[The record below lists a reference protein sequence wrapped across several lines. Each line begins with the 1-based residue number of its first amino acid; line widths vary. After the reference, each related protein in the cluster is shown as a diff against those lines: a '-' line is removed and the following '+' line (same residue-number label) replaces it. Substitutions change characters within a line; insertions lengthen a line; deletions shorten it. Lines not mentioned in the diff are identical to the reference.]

1 MMSLYKT
8 WAVLV
13 KESRHIWRD
22 LSTLILLLLAP
33 VFLMIIMSY
42 ALIADIRETP
52 ITVMDNSHSA
62 LSREFLQTLANS
74 NDIVVDKVAETYSDA
89 ERYFD
94 RSQTKALVVVPPNFA
109 NQLVAGKPVEFQL
122 IVDGTDP
129 STANHVINHVM
140 SRAQMFGV
148 QVAIRTIERT
158 QPELISYLQA
168 PLGIDLRIRTW
179 YNPDLKNSHGI
190 VPAMIALVMSLPAMV
205 VMNALVREKEFNTLE
220 SIYATPLT
228 RSELLV
234 GKLLPY
240 VLIGLVSVVI
250 CALVAVKLYGVP
262 FEGSFLLFLLLSVDF
277 LLATYAMGIFLAT
290 FISNQAAS
298 SMVALLIFM
307 FPGFFLSGIF
317 YPVSS
322 FPELIQ
328 EEAQWLPST
337 EFVAITRGLLVKGQ
351 GLDALWYPA
360 VMLVVIF
367 LMMTVA
373 AVFLLK
379 KKLK

>member
-1 MMSLYKT
+1 MSLFKT

-22 LSTLILLLLAP
+22 PSTLVLLLLAP

-74 NDIVVDKVAETYSDA
+74 KDIVVDKVAETYSDA

-109 NQLVAGKPVEFQL
+109 NQLAAGKPVEIQL

-140 SRAQMFGV
+140 SRAQIFGV
-148 QVAIRTIERT
+148 QVAVRSVERT

-179 YNPDLKNSHGI
+179 YNPDLKNTHGI

-220 SIYATPLT
+220 SIYATPLA

-322 FPELIQ
+322 FPDLVQ
-328 EEAQWLPST
+328 EEAQFLPST
-337 EFVAITRGLLVKGQ
+337 EFVAITRGLMIKGQ

-373 AVFLLK
+373 AVFFFR

>member
-1 MMSLYKT
+1 MSLYKT

-22 LSTLILLLLAP
+22 PSTLVLLLLAP

-74 NDIVVDKVAETYSDA
+74 KDIVVDKVAETYSDA

-109 NQLVAGKPVEFQL
+109 NQLAAGKPVEIQL

-140 SRAQMFGV
+140 SRAQIFGV
-148 QVAIRTIERT
+148 QVAVRSVERT

-179 YNPDLKNSHGI
+179 YNPDLKNTHGI
-190 VPAMIALVMSLPAMV
+190 VPAMIALAMSLPAMV

-240 VLIGLVSVVI
+240 VLIGLVSIAI

-317 YPVSS
+317 YPISS
-322 FPELIQ
+322 FPDLVQ
-328 EEAQWLPST
+328 EEAQFLPST
-337 EFVAITRGLLVKGQ
+337 EFVAITRGLIIKGQ

-360 VMLVVIF
+360 LMLVVIF
-367 LMMTVA
+367 LMMTAA
-373 AVFLLK
+373 AVFFFR

>member
-1 MMSLYKT
+1 MSLFKT

-13 KESRHIWRD
+13 KESRHILRD
-22 LSTLILLLLAP
+22 PSTLILLLLAP

-52 ITVMDNSHSA
+52 ITVMDNSRST
-62 LSREFLQTLANS
+62 LSRQFLNTLANS
-74 NDIVVDKVAETYSDA
+74 KDIVVNKVIPTYDEA

-94 RSQTKALVVVPPNFA
+94 RSQTKALVVIPPNFA
-109 NQLVAGKPVEFQL
+109 GQLAAGQPAEVQV

-129 STANHVINHVM
+129 STANHIINHVL
-140 SRAQMFGV
+140 SRAQIFGA
-148 QVAIRTIERT
+148 QVAIKSIERT
-158 QPELISYLQA
+158 NPELISYLQT

-179 YNPDLKNSHGI
+179 YNPDLKNTHGI

-205 VMNALVREKEFNTLE
+205 VMNSLVREKEYSTLE
-220 SIYATPLT
+220 SIFATPLS

-240 VLIGLVSVVI
+240 VFTGLISVVI
-250 CALVAVKLYGVP
+250 CALVAVKLFGVP
-262 FEGSFLLFLLLSVDF
+262 FQGSFLLFLVLSVDF
-277 LLATYAMGIFLAT
+277 LLAAYAMGIFIAT
-290 FISNQAAS
+290 FLSSQAAS
-298 SMVALLIFM
+298 SIIALLVFM

-322 FPELIQ
+322 FPDLVQ

-337 EFVAITRGLLVKGQ
+337 QFVAITRGLMVKGQ

-360 VMLVVIF
+360 VMLLVIA
-367 LMMTVA
+367 LMMTVL
-373 AVFLLK
+373 AVFFFK

>member
-1 MMSLYKT
+1 MSLFKT

-22 LSTLILLLLAP
+22 PSTLVLLLLAP

-62 LSREFLQTLANS
+62 LSREFLQTLSNS
-74 NDIVVDKVAETYSDA
+74 KDIVVDKVVETYSDA

-109 NQLVAGKPVEFQL
+109 NQLAAGKPVEIQL

-140 SRAQMFGV
+140 SRAQIFGV
-148 QVAIRTIERT
+148 QVAVRSVERT

-179 YNPDLKNSHGI
+179 YNPDLKNTHGI

-240 VLIGLVSVVI
+240 VLIGLVSIAI

-317 YPVSS
+317 YPISS
-322 FPELIQ
+322 FPDLVQ
-328 EEAQWLPST
+328 EEAQFLPST
-337 EFVAITRGLLVKGQ
+337 EFVAITRGLIIKGQ

-360 VMLVVIF
+360 LMLVVIF

-373 AVFLLK
+373 AVFFFR

>member
-1 MMSLYKT
+1 MSLFKI

-13 KESRHIWRD
+13 KESRHILRD
-22 LSTLILLLLAP
+22 PSTLILLLLAP

-52 ITVMDNSHSA
+52 IMVMDKSRSA
-62 LSREFLQTLANS
+62 LSREFLDTLANS
-74 NDIVVDKVAETYSDA
+74 KDIVINKLATSYAEA
-89 ERYFD
+89 ERDFD
-94 RSQTKALVVVPPNFA
+94 RSQAKALVVIPPNFA
-109 NQLVAGKPVEFQL
+109 DQLAAGQPAEVQV

-129 STANHVINHVM
+129 STANHVINHVL
-140 SRAQMFGV
+140 SRAQVFGV
-148 QVAIRTIERT
+148 QVAIKSIERT
-158 QPELISYLQA
+158 KPELISYLQT

-179 YNPDLKNSHGI
+179 YNPDLKNTHGI
-190 VPAMIALVMSLPAMV
+190 VPAMIALVMSLPVMV
-205 VMNALVREKEFNTLE
+205 VMNSLVREKEYSTLE
-220 SIYATPLT
+220 SIFATPLS

-240 VLIGLVSVVI
+240 VFTGLISVVI
-250 CALVAVKLYGVP
+250 CALVAVKLFGVP
-262 FEGSFLLFLLLSVDF
+262 FQGSFLFFLVLSTDF
-277 LLATYAMGIFLAT
+277 LLAAYAMGIFMAT
-290 FISNQAAS
+290 FVSSQAAS
-298 SMVALLIFM
+298 SIIALLVFM

-322 FPELIQ
+322 FPDLVQ

-337 EFVAITRGLLVKGQ
+337 QFVAITRGLMVKGQ

-360 VMLVVIF
+360 LMLLVIA
-367 LMMTVA
+367 LMMTVL
-373 AVFLLK
+373 AVFFFK

>member
-1 MMSLYKT
+1 MSLFKT

-22 LSTLILLLLAP
+22 PSTLVLLLLAP

-74 NDIVVDKVAETYSDA
+74 KDIVVDKVAETYSDA

-109 NQLVAGKPVEFQL
+109 NQLAAGKPVEIQL

-140 SRAQMFGV
+140 SRAQIFGV
-148 QVAIRTIERT
+148 QVAVRSVERT

-179 YNPDLKNSHGI
+179 YNPDLKNTHGI
-190 VPAMIALVMSLPAMV
+190 VPAMIALAMSLPAMV

-240 VLIGLVSVVI
+240 VLIGLVSIAI

-317 YPVSS
+317 YPISS
-322 FPELIQ
+322 FPDLVQ
-328 EEAQWLPST
+328 EEAQFLPST
-337 EFVAITRGLLVKGQ
+337 EFVAITRGLR
-351 GLDALWYPA
+351 
-360 VMLVVIF
+360 ISCIR
-367 LMMTVA
+367 MTTGA
-373 AVFLLK
+373 IPS
-379 KKLK
+379 

>member
-1 MMSLYKT
+1 MSLLKT
-8 WAVLV
+8 WAVLL
-13 KESRHIWRD
+13 KESRHILRD
-22 LSTLILLLLAP
+22 PSTLILLLLAP
-33 VFLMIIMSY
+33 VLLMIIFSY
-42 ALIADIRETP
+42 ALIADIRKTP
-52 ITVMDNSHSA
+52 ITVMDNSRSV
-62 LSREFLQTLANS
+62 LSRQFLDTLANS
-74 NDIVVDKVAETYSDA
+74 QDIVVDQVVSAYDEA

-94 RSQTKALVVVPPNFA
+94 RSQTKALVVIPPDFA
-109 NQLVAGKPVEFQL
+109 NRLGAGQPAEIQV

-129 STANHVINHVM
+129 STANHVITHVV
-140 SRAQMFGV
+140 SRAQMFGA
-148 QVAIRTIERT
+148 QVAVESIERT
-158 QPELISYLQA
+158 SPELISYLQA

-205 VMNALVREKEFNTLE
+205 VMNALVREKEYGTME
-220 SIYATPLT
+220 SIFATPLR

-240 VLIGLVSVVI
+240 VFTGLISVVI
-250 CALVAVKLYGVP
+250 CTLVSVKLFGVP
-262 FEGSFLLFLLLSVDF
+262 FRGSFLLFLVLSADF
-277 LLATYAMGIFLAT
+277 LLAAFAMGIFMAT
-290 FISNQAAS
+290 FVSNQAAAS
-298 SMVALLIFM
+298 IIALLVFM

-322 FPELIQ
+322 FPDLVQ

-337 EFVAITRGLLVKGQ
+337 QFVAITRGLMVKGQ

-360 VMLVVIF
+360 VMLLVIF
-367 LMMTVA
+367 LMMTVL
-373 AVFLLK
+373 AVFFFK

>member
-1 MMSLYKT
+1 MSFRKT

-13 KESRHIWRD
+13 KESRHILRD
-22 LSTLILLLLAP
+22 PSTLILLLLAP

-52 ITVMDNSHSA
+52 ITVMDNSYSA
-62 LSREFLQTLANS
+62 QSRKFLETLSNS
-74 NDIVVDKVAETYSDA
+74 KDIVVDKIVTTYEEAEQ
-89 ERYFD
+89 YFD
-94 RSQTKALVVVPPNFA
+94 RSQTKALVVIPPRFA
-109 NQLVAGKPVEFQL
+109 NQLDAGKPTEIQL

-129 STANHVINHVM
+129 STANHVITHVM
-140 SRAQMFGV
+140 SRAQMFGAQLAV
-148 QVAIRTIERT
+148 KTIQRTR
-158 QPELISYLQA
+158 PELIGYLQA

-205 VMNALVREKEFNTLE
+205 VMNSLVREKEYSTLE
-220 SIYATPLT
+220 SIYATPLK
-228 RSELLV
+228 RSEFLV

-240 VLIGLVSVVI
+240 VVTGLISVVI
-250 CALVAVKLYGVP
+250 CALVAVKLFGVP
-262 FEGSFLLFLLLSVDF
+262 FEGSFLIYVMLSADY
-277 LLATYAMGIFLAT
+277 LLAAFAMGIFMAT

-298 SMVALLIFM
+298 SIIALLVFM

-317 YPVSS
+317 YPISS
-322 FPELIQ
+322 MPDLVQ
-328 EEAQWLPST
+328 EESQWLPST
-337 EFVAITRGLLVKGQ
+337 QFVAITRGLMVKGQ

-360 VMLVVIF
+360 VMLLAIF
-367 LMMTVA
+367 LMMTVL
-373 AVFLLK
+373 AVFFFK